1 VLKKI
6 KNLFQIYFYFM
17 RGFAI
22 YMFGTTQPK
31 KQYEQV
37 PDVLHS
43 IYQHIDFK
51 KASIGGSYALSQ
63 LTGDPSWS
71 PNDVDIVTSH
81 MSMEEFR
88 ASVELFCQKTGAIL
102 VKFNDF
108 ANGHP
113 DMTPG
118 EARREE
124 KFHEAIKG
132 SARVTLDGVPLDI
145 QFVLIHSN
153 LCGDASVEFQLNE
166 TSDLPSC
173 VSYKVERGRKFFTIP
188 EKGREALFTKMIN
201 KQDICPARLDK
212 YKNRGYE
219 FY

>member
-1 VLKKI
+1 M
-6 KNLFQIYFYFM
+6 Q
-17 RGFAI
+17 
-22 YMFGTTQPK
+22 MFNSTQQSK
-31 KQYEQV
+31 KQQYQEV
-37 PDVLHS
+37 PDVLHG
-43 IYQHIDFK
+43 IYKHIDFK
-51 KASIGGSYALSQ
+51 KACIGGSYALSQ
-63 LTGDPSWS
+63 LTGDATWS
-71 PNDVDIVTSH
+71 PNDVDILTSH
-81 MSMEEFR
+81 MDMKEFR
-88 ASVELFCQKTGAIL
+88 AFVEIFCQRTGAVL

-132 SARVTLDGVPLDI
+132 SARVKLEGVPIDI
-145 QFVLIHSN
+145 QFVLIRSN
-153 LCGDASVEFQLNE
+153 LCGNASVEFQLNE

-173 VSYKVERGRKFFTIP
+173 VSYKVEGGCKFFTIP

-201 KQDICPARLDK
+201 KQDICSSRLDK
-212 YKNRGYE
+212 YQNRGYE